1 MDRENTWR
9 SEDGAGSGRGQPLT
23 VGKLLLNILGGQ
35 FVAVPQLCQ
44 SAASGLQIRG
54 KWGWGVG
61 GVDSCDGGEVA
72 G

>member
-9 SEDGAGSGRGQPLT
+9 SGDGAGSGRGEPLTAGT

-44 SAASGLQIRG
+44 SAASGLQIRE
-54 KWGWGVG
+54 G
-61 GVDSCDGGEVA
+61 GG
-72 G
+72 